1 MSLRNIRRYVGSLG
15 RIVVLVVL
23 GIWLLAGCDARQ
35 DEVVDVTEGAPKAT
49 PSGDFARETPTRAVP
64 EATPTAP
71 VPEVTPTAA
80 VPEVTPTLQVPEAT
94 PTEEVE
100 KEVQIVERP
109 LPVTVERP
117 GGAPFSE
124 CGGLGTVVPW
134 GPRYDYEAVAW
145 SPDGSTVYFTYGWD
159 LYGVTADGS
168 RLWLIATGALPDGHP
183 RAGFSRPKPSFAVAP
198 DGSYLV
204 YASCRYPRAWF
215 TRADG
220 RRIQDSGGGRFELVR
235 VTVDGGNVER
245 LTTNGGVNH
254 YPAWSPDG
262 RRIAYVSDA
271 ERRARDTV
279 AFLAGRATIWRL
291 QADASASRVSL
302 FTMAADGTDI
312 RQVLDDEFAVLH
324 HPPAWSPDGRHL
336 AVVRYHQRVGY
347 PGDIKQFGR
356 QLYVVGAEGGEP
368 RLLAE
373 NVVSGPSW
381 SPDGQQLAIAQAEAD
396 GVGLYV
402 MGIDGAESRRVIDI
416 GGWAGPN
423 WRRWADPAEA
433 WIDTVAWSPDGTR
446 ILVRSN
452 FNDPPLVVYVETGE
466 TMEVGSALDL
476 LLGVWAA
483 AWSPDGSRI
492 AMIGGWE
499 SVPVRADGRH
509 IVETVAADGSDAKV
523 LVIRGPGSIPFAVGS
538 QELDQAACADGTL
551 VPDPAGSAGL
561 VRDCQVLLEL
571 RESLFG
577 ESAPWSN
584 WRPGTPMDQWPGV
597 TITGTP
603 PRVTSLSLR
612 SQDLRGT
619 LSPALG
625 DLTSLRTLDL
635 AFNSFSGSI
644 PAKLGNLSQL
654 RRLGLASNELRGPI
668 PPALGRLTKLEVL
681 SLSDNY
687 LEGAI
692 PPELG
697 QLVNLRLLGLEANK
711 LVGDIPPELGR
722 LPKLEYVWLGGND
735 LTGCAPAELPVE
747 DSASLGLPTC
757 EPAA

>member
-1 MSLRNIRRYVGSLG
+1 MTTHGQLTFQECDG
-15 RIVVLVVL
+15 RF
-23 GIWLLAGCDARQ
+23 G
-35 DEVVDVTEGAPKAT
+35 
-49 PSGDFARETPTRAVP
+49 
-64 EATPTAP
+64 
-71 VPEVTPTAA
+71 
-80 VPEVTPTLQVPEAT
+80 
-94 PTEEVE
+94 
-100 KEVQIVERP
+100 
-109 LPVTVERP
+109 
-117 GGAPFSE
+117 
-124 CGGLGTVVPW
+124 W
-134 GPRYDYEAVAW
+134 GPRYDYDVVAW

-168 RLWLIATGALPDGHP
+168 RLWLIATGAPPESDPL
-183 RAGFSRPKPSFAVAP
+183 RATAPATAFSVAP
-198 DGSYLV
+198 DGSHLV
-204 YASCRYPRAWF
+204 YASCRYPPAEF
-215 TRADG
+215 TMPDG
-220 RRIQDSGGGRFELVR
+220 RVLLDAGGGTFELVR
-235 VTVDGGNVER
+235 ITVDGGNVER
-245 LTTNGGVNH
+245 LTANRGVDH
-254 YPAWSPDG
+254 YSAWSPDG

-271 ERRARDTV
+271 ELVASELDAALADQHPAPPSRRIRSNS
-279 AFLAGRATIWRL
+279 
-291 QADASASRVSL
+291 DASWVGL
-302 FTMAADGTDI
+302 YTMAADGTDI
-312 RQVLDDEFAVLH
+312 RPVLDEDFAVLH
-324 HPPAWSPDGRHL
+324 QPPAWSPDGRHL
-336 AVVRYHQRVGY
+336 AVVRYG
-347 PGDIKQFGR
+347 KEESAFGPTTRSTRR
-356 QLYVVGAEGGEP
+356 QLYVVGADGAEP
-368 RLLAE
+368 LRLAA

-381 SPDGQQLAIAQAEAD
+381 SPDGRRLAIAKAEEG

-402 MGIDGAESRRVIDI
+402 IGLDGTGARRLIGIEEWR
-416 GGWAGPN
+416 GGN
-423 WRRWADPAEA
+423 WQALEGENPAEA
-433 WIDTVAWSPDGTR
+433 WIDTVAWSPDGTQ

-452 FNDPPLVVYVETGE
+452 ARYTAIVVNVESGRST
-466 TMEVGSALDL
+466 EVGIEPGIRPKRAFQ
-476 LLGVWAA
+476 GVRAA

-492 AMIGGWE
+492 AMTGGGE
-499 SVPVRADGRH
+499 IKLREAPQ
-509 IVETVAADGSDAKV
+509 IVGTVAPDGTGLKV
-523 LVIRGPGSIPFAVGS
+523 LALVGAGGDLVAEGAQEPDVVAS
-538 QELDQAACADGTL
+538 QTKCADGTL

-561 VRDCQVLLEL
+561 VRDCQVLLGL
-571 RESLFG
+571 RDALFG
-577 ESAPWSN
+577 ESGQKPNWSPGAP
-584 WRPGTPMDQWPGV
+584 MAQWLGV

-692 PPELG
+692 PPQLG